1 MKLYVASDC
10 PHSRSMLQ
18 LLRMCEVSVETLD
31 VKSVS
36 VPHDVLGTPAIVL
49 DDKVY
54 HGDHAFD
61 MLEKLRDQGLQ
72 QESGSIDPAVMQAT
86 ASAGNSDK
94 TASPALVDPA
104 EVTSLFDAQP
114 MVPRQ

>member
-10 PHSRSMLQ
+10 PHSQSMLQ
-18 LLRMCEVSVETLD
+18 LLRMCDVSVETLD
-31 VKSVS
+31 VKRVS

-49 DDKVY
+49 DGKVY

-61 MLEKLRDQGLQ
+61 MLDTLRDQGLQ
-72 QESGSIDPAVMQAT
+72 QESGSRKPLVVQAPGGGDKSDT
-86 ASAGNSDK
+86 A
-94 TASPALVDPA
+94 ASPALVDPS
-104 EVTSLFDAQP
+104 EVAGLFDAEP